1 MAVILKNQGVAEAIQ
16 RLAFTNEAELQ
27 KLLADNPSLLQNEAE
42 PSLAFVQ
49 SEVKLGSSGFLD
61 LLLINSD
68 GLPIAVEVKLQKNAE
83 SRREVVAQA
92 IDYITALTDKTVDEL
107 DEQTGAQL
115 SQAIRAF
122 DESDVEF
129 ERRWRAIGANLR
141 AGLARLIVAV
151 DGSNPGLE
159 RMLRFLAEKSELDV
173 QLVVVEQYKG
183 ADNLRVFVSR
193 QTFTQASV
201 SDAPSTII
209 NNSRLL
215 EAVVKYNETAAGD
228 LKAVGTSQNYRQIR
242 PPNWPQGCRTHYEF
256 YQTQSSIGAELH
268 IESDFSKPLS
278 VILSPLGGKVVGT
291 GNRTINWDNV
301 WSNGRG
307 RLTVRFSH
315 EDDPSIIAEAMTELI
330 DLTFTSVST
339 KLSELAQLK
348 LEMAT
353 S

>member
-1 MAVILKNQGVAEAIQ
+1 MSVILKNQGSAEAIQ
-16 RLAFTNEAELQ
+16 RISFSNEVELQ
-27 KLLADNPSLLQNEAE
+27 KLLAENPSLLQNEEE

-49 SEVKLGSSGFLD
+49 SEVKLGNSGYLD

-68 GLPIAVEVKLQKNAE
+68 GLPIAVEVKLQKNSE

-115 SQAIRAF
+115 SQAIRSF

-173 QLVVVEQYKG
+173 QLVVVEQYQG
-183 ADNLRVFVSR
+183 VGDLRVFVSR
-193 QTFTQASV
+193 QTFTQGSV
-201 SDAPSTII
+201 SDSSPTAI
-209 NNSRLL
+209 NDSRLL
-215 EAVVKYNETAAGD
+215 EAVGKYNETAPGD
-228 LKAVGTSQNYRQIR
+228 LKAVGVSQNYRQIR
-242 PPNWPQGCRTHYEF
+242 PPGWPQGSRTHYEF

-268 IESDFSKPLS
+268 IESDFAKPLS
-278 VILSPLGGKVVGT
+278 AILSPFDGKAVSA
-291 GNRTINWDNV
+291 GNRSMNWDAA

-307 RLTVRFSH
+307 RLAIRFSH
-315 EDDPSIIAEAMTELI
+315 EDDPSIIAAAMKELI
-330 DLTFTSVST
+330 ALTLAPASA

-348 LEMAT
+348 VAT
-353 S
+353 AAS

>member
-1 MAVILKNQGVAEAIQ
+1 MAVILKSQGGAEAIQ
-16 RLAFTNEAELQ
+16 RLSFNNEAELQ

-42 PSLAFVQ
+42 PSLAFVKR
-49 SEVKLGSSGFLD
+49 EVNLGSSGFLD

-107 DEQTGAQL
+107 DEETGAQL
-115 SQAIRAF
+115 SQAIRSF

-151 DGSNPGLE
+151 DGSNPSLE

-183 ADNLRVFVSR
+183 AGDLRVFVGR

-201 SDAPSTII
+201 SDAPSR
-209 NNSRLL
+209 NVDNSRLL
-215 EAVVKYNETAAGD
+215 EAVTKYNETAPAD
-228 LKAVGTSQNYRQIR
+228 LKAVGISQTYRQIR
-242 PPNWPQGCRTHYEF
+242 PPSWPQGCRTHYEF
-256 YQTQSSIGAELH
+256 YQTQSYIGVELH
-268 IESDFSKPLS
+268 IESDFASPLS
-278 VILSPLGGKVVGT
+278 TLLSPLAGTVVGT
-291 GNRTINWDNV
+291 GGRTLIWDNA
-301 WSNGRG
+301 WNSGRG
-307 RLTVRFSH
+307 RLAVRFSH
-315 EDDPSIIAEAMTELI
+315 EDDPAIIARAMNELI
-330 DLTFTSVST
+330 ELTFTSVSE
-339 KLSELAQLK
+339 KLAELARQK
-348 LEMAT
+348 LEAAA

>member
-1 MAVILKNQGVAEAIQ
+1 MAVILQSQGAADAIQ
-16 RLAFTNEAELQ
+16 RVSFTNEAELQ
-27 KLLADNPSLLQNEAE
+27 RLLADNPSLLQNEAE
-42 PSLAFVQ
+42 PSLAFVK
-49 SEVKLGSSGFLD
+49 SEINLGSSGFLD

-107 DEQTGAQL
+107 DEETGSQL
-115 SQAIRAF
+115 SQAIRSF

-183 ADNLRVFVSR
+183 ASDLRVFVSR

-201 SDAPSTII
+201 SDAPSKTVD
-209 NNSRLL
+209 NSRLL
-215 EAVVKYNETAAGD
+215 EAVNKYNETAPAD
-228 LKAVGTSQNYRQIR
+228 LKAVGVSQIYRQIR
-242 PPNWPQGCRTHYEF
+242 PPSWPAGCKTHYEF
-256 YQTQSSIGAELH
+256 YQTQSYIGVELH
-268 IESDFSKPLS
+268 IESDFAAPLS
-278 VILSPLGGKVVGT
+278 TLLSALSGKLISA
-291 GNRTINWDNV
+291 GNRTLIWDSAWN
-301 WSNGRG
+301 SGRG
-307 RLTVRFSH
+307 RLTARFSH
-315 EDDPSIIAEAMTELI
+315 EDDPSIVARAMKELI
-330 DLTFTSVST
+330 ELTFTPVSA
-339 KLSELAQLK
+339 KLSELTQQK
-348 LEMAT
+348 LQAAAG
-353 S
+353 

>member
-1 MAVILKNQGVAEAIQ
+1 MAIVLKNQGSAQAIQ
-16 RLAFTNEAELQ
+16 RVAFSNEAELQ
-27 KLLADNPSLLQNEAE
+27 KLLEDNPSLLQNETE
-42 PSLAFVQ
+42 PPLAFVQ
-49 SEVKLGSSGFLD
+49 REVRLGSSGYLD

-115 SQAIRAF
+115 SQAIRTF

-129 ERRWRAIGANLR
+129 ERRWKAIGANLR

-151 DGSNPGLE
+151 DGSNPSLE

-183 ADNLRVFVSR
+183 NSDLSVFVSR

-201 SDAPSTII
+201 SDAPTTTID
-209 NNSRLL
+209 NSRLL
-215 EAVVKYNETAAGD
+215 EAVGKYNETAPND
-228 LKAVGTSQNYRQIR
+228 LKAVGVSQNYRQIR
-242 PPNWPQGCRTHYEF
+242 PANWPQGCRAHYEF
-256 YQTQSSIGAELH
+256 YQTQAHIGAEIH
-268 IESDFSKPLS
+268 IESDFARPLS
-278 VILSPLGGKVVGT
+278 AILSPLDGT
-291 GNRTINWDNV
+291 KLKSGNQPLIWDNA

-307 RLTVRFSH
+307 RLAARFTH
-315 EDDPSIIAEAMTELI
+315 QDDPLVIAGAMKDLI
-330 DLTFTSVST
+330 DVTFAPITA
-339 KLSELAQLK
+339 KLSELENKKTQA
-348 LEMAT
+348 AT
-353 S
+353 T

>member
-1 MAVILKNQGVAEAIQ
+1 MAIILKNQGAAEAIQ
-16 RLAFTNEAELQ
+16 RVPFSNEAELQ

-42 PSLAFVQ
+42 PALAFVQ

-68 GLPIAVEVKLQKNAE
+68 GLPIAVEVKLQKNSE

-115 SQAIRAF
+115 TQAIRSF
-122 DESDVEF
+122 DENDVEF

-183 ADNLRVFVSR
+183 ADDLRVFVSR

-209 NNSRLL
+209 NNSHLL
-215 EAVVKYNETAAGD
+215 EAVSKYNETAPGD
-228 LKAVGTSQNYRQIR
+228 LKAVGVSQNYRQIR
-242 PPNWPQGCRTHYEF
+242 PPSWPQGCRTHYEF

-268 IESDFSKPLS
+268 IESDLAKPLS
-278 VILSPLGGKVVGT
+278 ALLSPLGGKVVGA
-291 GNRTINWDNV
+291 GNRTIIWDNA

-307 RLTVRFSH
+307 RLVVRFSH
-315 EDDPSIIAEAMTELI
+315 EDDPSIIAGAMKELI
-330 DLTFTSVST
+330 ELTKTPVGA

-348 LEMAT
+348 LET
-353 S
+353 TI

>member
-1 MAVILKNQGVAEAIQ
+1 MAVILKNQGGAEAIQ
-16 RLAFTNEAELQ
+16 RVSFNNEAELQ

-42 PSLAFVQ
+42 PSLAFVKR
-49 SEVKLGSSGFLD
+49 EVNLGSSGYLD
-61 LLLINSD
+61 LLLINRD

-107 DEQTGAQL
+107 GEETGAQL
-115 SQAIRAF
+115 SQAIRSF

-151 DGSNPGLE
+151 DGANPGLE

-183 ADNLRVFVSR
+183 AGDLSVFVGR

-201 SDAPSTII
+201 SDAPSRTVD
-209 NNSRLL
+209 NSRLL
-215 EAVVKYNETAAGD
+215 EAVTKYNETATAD
-228 LKAVGTSQNYRQIR
+228 LTAVGISQNYRQIR
-242 PPNWPQGCRTHYEF
+242 PLGWPQGCRTHYEL
-256 YQTQSSIGAELH
+256 YQTTSYIGVELH
-268 IESDFSKPLS
+268 IESDFASPLS
-278 VILSPLGGKVVGT
+278 TLLSPLAGKVIGS
-291 GNRTINWDNV
+291 GHKALIWDSAWN
-301 WSNGRG
+301 SGRG
-307 RLTVRFSH
+307 RLAARFPH
-315 EDDPSIIAEAMTELI
+315 ETDPAIISSAMKELI
-330 DLTFTSVST
+330 ELTFAAAST
-339 KLSELAQLK
+339 KLSELAQQRLQ
-348 LEMAT
+348 AAA